1 MPRGT
6 VAAAAGYTA
15 RLAVAGRATRAS
27 GDLAHGAPTME
38 RRPHGGP
45 TVATFESDL
54 EHALES
60 LREIDARGR
69 LPNELRPL
77 LLLAPSEGASVH
89 VSLRQR
95 ESGRR
100 IPRGAPGEA
109 WSHRSSAAWIVF
121 EVAQPGEAGAGD
133 EDPMAEFLLALD
145 HAERD
150 PQLSFVSLK
159 WFRDTY
165 LAKRGYGW
173 AYDPDIPRRLVQ
185 EATERDLILTSKV
198 PNPKAPS
205 FPVTSIRLNR
215 EHPDVR
221 RVVGEE
227 QGATS
232 G

>member
-1 MPRGT
+1 
-6 VAAAAGYTA
+6 
-15 RLAVAGRATRAS
+15 
-27 GDLAHGAPTME
+27 ME
-38 RRPHGGP
+38 RRPYDRP

-60 LREIDARGR
+60 LRELDARGR

-100 IPRGAPGEA
+100 IPRGAPGDA
-109 WSHRSSAAWIVF
+109 WSHKGSAAWIVY
-121 EVAQPGEAGAGD
+121 EVPQPGEGGARDG
-133 EDPMAEFLLALD
+133 ERGDPMADFLLALD

-150 PQLSFVSLK
+150 PHLSFVSLK

-173 AYDPDIPRRLVQ
+173 AHDADIPRRLIQ

-215 EHPDVR
+215 EHAEVR
-221 RVVGEE
+221 RVVGQAPEPSSE
-227 QGATS
+227 PQPQ
-232 G
+232 